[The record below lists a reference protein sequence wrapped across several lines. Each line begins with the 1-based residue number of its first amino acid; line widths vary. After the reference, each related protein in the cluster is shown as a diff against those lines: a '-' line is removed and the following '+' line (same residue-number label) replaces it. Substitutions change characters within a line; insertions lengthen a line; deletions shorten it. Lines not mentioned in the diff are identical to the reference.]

1 MKEDII
7 IVANSPG
14 ELSAMVKP
22 VVDELA
28 KETNKR
34 IFLILTPCQY
44 NSGRELEFAKTLK
57 GIEAIVTAD
66 QYKKWAFMNKPP
78 RGLTFAK
85 KGAVIYLGGDLA
97 HAMIVARKLHYPAF
111 AYVQD
116 RVGWKKAYQKFFV
129 PDQQVFDKF
138 KKQLSAK
145 KLEIVGNLMVDSV
158 NSLGK
163 WSPEDKVVTFM
174 PGSRHWE
181 IDYMTPF
188 YKEVINMLRS
198 EDPAIKFQ
206 LVSSPFIKA
215 TPISGV
221 KTVSFDDIANSELV
235 VTIPGTNTAKI
246 AARGIPMLVVFPL
259 NNPEVIPLDGLA
271 DILCRVPVAGP
282 AFKRWLAKT
291 INKKTKFFALPNQKA
306 GKEVA
311 PEMRG
316 ELEPLGVA
324 MKALELLRDKPRRVK
339 MSAALSAAMGEPGGA
354 KRLVEKINAAL

>member
-1 MKEDII
+1 MKADIV

-22 VVDELA
+22 VVDELT
-28 KETNKR
+28 KETTKR
-34 IFLILTPCQY
+34 IILVLTPCQY
-44 NSGRELEFAKTLK
+44 NSGRELEFAQKLK

-66 QYKKWAFMNKPP
+66 QYKKWAFLNKPP
-78 RGLTFAK
+78 RGISFAK

-116 RVGWKKAYQKFFV
+116 RVGWKKAYKIFFV
-129 PDQQVFDKF
+129 PDQQTFDRF
-138 KKQLSAK
+138 RKQLPAE
-145 KLEIVGNLMVDSV
+145 KLEVSGNLMVDSV
-158 NSLGK
+158 AGLKK
-163 WSPEDKVVTFM
+163 WDPEEKTITFM

-188 YKEVINMLRS
+188 YREVINLLRS

-215 TPISGV
+215 TPIDGV
-221 KTVSFDDIANSELV
+221 RTVSFEEIANSELV

-271 DILCRVPVAGP
+271 DIVCRLPVAGP
-282 AFKRWLAKT
+282 AIKRWLAKT

-306 GKEVA
+306 GKEVS

-339 MSAALSAAMGEPGGA
+339 MSSALTEAMGKPGGA
-354 KRLVEKINAAL
+354 KKLMEMINASI